1 MKELQAGIHFV
12 QAQCIQ
18 LRQHPVFKRKIKVQG
33 RPIAPLQPMQKGLL
47 PQTRESQPR
56 RFPAP
61 VRSPLEIIQR
71 RTARGLRRLE
81 CQGERINQLS
91 AELEAAVLELKAIAS
106 EVNRDWRTMQ
116 AVQPSTTGVLAKRNA
131 IAGATPDLCEYR
143 SVSVPKFH
151 KRASGSFA
159 IASRSVDLFKAERE
173 AAQLAQMLRQRT
185 RTKAVKR

>member
-33 RPIAPLQPMQKGLL
+33 RPISPLQPMQKGLL
-47 PQTRESQPR
+47 PQTRET
-56 RFPAP
+56 P

-71 RTARGLRRLE
+71 RMARGLRRLE

-131 IAGATPDLCEYR
+131 IAGSTPDLCEYR

-151 KRASGSFA
+151 KRPSGSFA